1 MSVYKLTA
9 GVVGLLLA
17 AVVVTAV
24 VGVATVF
31 SGAGGRPRKSS
42 RQQPIQFGLRAR
54 AVALRMPMA
63 GTAGEASSTFVVRGR
78 PEAPPGKALPI
89 FVINFRSRSVERSI
103 GSGGTVICISYG
115 LRRMGTR
122 LLARP

>member
-1 MSVYKLTA
+1 MSVYKLLA

-17 AVVVTAV
+17 AVVVTAA

-31 SGAGGRPRKSS
+31 AAPAAVQESRPDNSPSSLGCAQEPWPTDANGGHSRLSGSS
-42 RQQPIQFGLRAR
+42 
-54 AVALRMPMA
+54 
-63 GTAGEASSTFVVRGR
+63 FVVRGR
-78 PEAPPGKALPI
+78 PEAPAGKTLPI
-89 FVINFRSRSVERSI
+89 FVINFRSRFVERSI

-115 LRRMGTR
+115 LPRMGTR